1 MSLIVPGMDHLMSP
15 TLTMAFAPTIME
27 TMFGQGFLAA
37 TVFFIVLGVFQL
49 VWIRVLL
56 KSNNLSLLSL
66 GILGNLVSISIYFIS
81 TSGVTIFGV
90 PPQPL
95 IPFGVQG
102 VGGGLR
108 PSVTLRAQS
117 AKDEQPS
124 VISEKW
130 RFVSEFFGLFVFHK
144 FPYAERD
151 GPACAIRFM
160 RSVPSN
166 SFLRGRVSWHGMLLM
181 PFGVHFGKPPTI
193 SDGTVLLRIAAF
205 ASSFG

>member
-66 GILGNLVSISIYFIS
+66 GILGNLVSISTYFIS

-130 RFVSEFFGLFVFHK
+130 RFVSEFFGLFAFHK
-144 FPYAERD
+144 FPYAE
-151 GPACAIRFM
+151 GWACMRNSLHAIGAIELF
-160 RSVPSN
+160 PSWS
-166 SFLRGRVSWHGMLLM
+166 SFLAWDAPYAIWR
-181 PFGVHFGKPPTI
+181 
-193 SDGTVLLRIAAF
+193 
-205 ASSFG
+205 SFRKATYHL